1 MARSDSSACPSSRTP
16 RAPSTIRQCSV
27 EPSIGAEVCRGT
39 DREHGRL
46 RDPTIDVA
54 SGCGPV
60 LVVQSFGPRTAGVPM
75 EGGLRG
81 IARQWQ
87 PEPLHHRLQC
97 RSLEAEPDRGSPGSS
112 DHPVRLFENP
122 RDVRPLDAFERL
134 ALVVG
139 GSRRGLD
146 PKRGECQEAA
156 WRQNYGAMD
165 HILQLADVSRPRM
178 VTERLP
184 RLARDHIDA
193 AIQAAGKLADEVI
206 DERVDVLRPLTEG
219 RYRDREDV
227 QAVVQ
232 IVTEAAPFDHPGE
245 VAVRG
250 GDQTDVDVDRP
261 CPAETLE
268 LVFLQHA
275 QELRLQLERDLA
287 HLVQEERATVSQLE
301 PSDPL
306 RDRAGERPPLVPEQ
320 LALEQARRDGGTVHL
335 DEGPVAAPARIA
347 DGAGN
352 QFLSRA
358 GLAQEENSRVGR
370 RDDLD
375 LVEDV
380 SERHTIA
387 DDVPLIR

>member
-1 MARSDSSACPSSRTP
+1 M
-16 RAPSTIRQCSV
+16 
-27 EPSIGAEVCRGT
+27 
-39 DREHGRL
+39 
-46 RDPTIDVA
+46 IDVA
-54 SGCGPV
+54 SACGPV
-60 LVVQSFGPRTAGVPM
+60 LVVQSVGLRTTGVAL

-87 PEPLHHRLQC
+87 PEPLQHRVQR
-97 RSLEAEPDRGSPGSS
+97 RSLEAEPGRGSPGAS
-112 DHPVRLFENP
+112 DHSVRRFENP

-134 ALVVG
+134 AFVVG

-146 PKRGECQEAA
+146 PKRRERQATA
-156 WRQNYGAMD
+156 WRQNYGALD
-165 HILQLADVSRPRM
+165 HVLQLADVSRPRM

-250 GDQTDVDVDRP
+250 GDQTDVDGDRP

-275 QELRLQLERDLA
+275 QELRLQLEWDPA
-287 HLVQEERATVSQLE
+287 HLRQEEPSPVSQLR
-301 PSDPL
+301 PTGPL
-306 RDRAGERPPLVPEQ
+306 RE
-320 LALEQARRDGGTVHL
+320 
-335 DEGPVAAPARIA
+335 
-347 DGAGN
+347 
-352 QFLSRA
+352 
-358 GLAQEENSRVGR
+358 
-370 RDDLD
+370 
-375 LVEDV
+375 
-380 SERHTIA
+380 
-387 DDVPLIR
+387 